1 MVGWHHRLDGH
12 ELEQTQKDS
21 DGQRSLGMLQFTES
35 QRVGPN
41 LVTEQ
46 EQSTLS
52 RGQVVL
58 GTDLGVLLLDAWYS
72 APQFSERL
80 M

>member
-1 MVGWHHRLDGH
+1 
-12 ELEQTQKDS
+12 
-21 DGQRSLGMLQFTES
+21 MLQFTES
-35 QRVGPN
+35 QRVSPN

-46 EQSTLS
+46 QQSTLS

-80 M
+80 I